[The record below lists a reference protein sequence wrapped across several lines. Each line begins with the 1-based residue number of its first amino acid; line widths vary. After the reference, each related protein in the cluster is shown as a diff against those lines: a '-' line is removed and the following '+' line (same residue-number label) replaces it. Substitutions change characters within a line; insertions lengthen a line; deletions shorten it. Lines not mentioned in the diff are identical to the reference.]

1 MKINMKE
8 ITAAINENKYSP
20 ANEANAKKW
29 QYETIEHLETIDS
42 MYGKIDK
49 YEVTVRFKAA
59 KYDNNGIKYEILH
72 YVDENAYGCY
82 FNGNCYLG

>member
-1 MKINMKE
+1 MKISMKE
-8 ITAAINENKYSP
+8 ITRAINENQYSP
-20 ANEANAKKW
+20 AKNSNAKKW
-29 QYETIEHLETIDS
+29 ECESIEHIETIDS

-72 YVDENAYGCY
+72 YVDDNAYGCY
-82 FNGNCYLG
+82 FNGSCYLA

>member
-8 ITAAINENKYSP
+8 ITIAINENKYAP
-20 ANEANAKKW
+20 EKKW

-72 YVDENAYGCY
+72 YVDENEYGCY
-82 FNGNCYLG
+82 FNGSCYLG